1 MYMTVNGCKIVGKV
15 YDLQY
20 IPTNIRTSLKIG
32 ISTVI
37 IPRYFQLNCFIK
49 LVSPPA
55 MPAADGETLS
65 KKG

>member
-1 MYMTVNGCKIVGKV
+1 MTVNGCEIVGKV
-15 YDLQY
+15 
-20 IPTNIRTSLKIG
+20 PTNNMYVRTLLKSG

-37 IPRYFQLNCFIK
+37 IPRYFQLNCSIK

-55 MPAADGETLS
+55 MPVADGETLS